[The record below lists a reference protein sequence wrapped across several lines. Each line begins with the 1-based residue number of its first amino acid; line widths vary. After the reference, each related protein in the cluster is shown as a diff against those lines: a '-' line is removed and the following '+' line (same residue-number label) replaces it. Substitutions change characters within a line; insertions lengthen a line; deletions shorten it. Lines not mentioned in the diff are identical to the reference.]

1 MGGGPPGA
9 AWTRRRAS
17 IFSVVLLSFS
27 YWSVISSIL
36 IVLSIVF
43 LIWVTA
49 ASILVVIWVTVAA
62 RFSPTVSSIW
72 FTAASIVIAV
82 ASGSGC

>member
-1 MGGGPPGA
+1 M
-9 AWTRRRAS
+9 
-17 IFSVVLLSFS
+17 VLLSFS

-36 IVLSIVF
+36 IWIVLSIVF

-49 ASILVVIWVTVAA
+49 ASILLVIWVTVAS